1 MELALVLSGTFDYF
15 APAIEKSLSKQS
27 LCIKSTFTYPPKR
40 KKKLLKWKT
49 KMHMIL
55 VTHQNQ
61 IQTKIKMFIQIL
73 GVSGSVLG
81 LELGWK
87 QTNCLYQI
95 RAYIEC
101 TLWSDHA
108 RMKTEMLLVSF
119 MFWKRTTHRLFVLIY
134 LFCLGSL
141 SCIYISR
148 LSETFQLESV
158 NFFGTIITI
167 LLLVRTIL
175 VENGRNRFISQNL
188 LNLKSCGML

>member
-1 MELALVLSGTFDYF
+1 MNVTETWWEDMELALVLSGTFDYF

-95 RAYIEC
+95 RAYIRSCKNEDRNAAGFLHVLKNNNPPFIC
-101 TLWSDHA
+101 FNLFVLF
-108 RMKTEMLLVSF
+108 RVSF
-119 MFWKRTTHRLFVLIY
+119 MH
-134 LFCLGSL
+134 
-141 SCIYISR
+141 IYI
-148 LSETFQLESV
+148 
-158 NFFGTIITI
+158 
-167 LLLVRTIL
+167 
-175 VENGRNRFISQNL
+175 
-188 LNLKSCGML
+188 